1 MTEVK
6 PQKDIDQSVSSV
18 KDIIKDKI
26 GKLAAA
32 VYLVTNFL
40 DDMDQI
46 KWKLRAKALDL
57 KANLTNSNEATLSLI
72 EEIISL
78 TDIAVL
84 DRRASMMNFSILRDG
99 YSNLQTEFQKYL
111 NLNADWYKRALLPAS
126 PSLGGPN
133 QTNQQSSQID
143 SPKITPKISH
153 NPPKTDTGRRDKI
166 LDFIKQ
172 NNWSSIRDIA
182 KFIPG
187 VSSKTV
193 QRELAELVRIGTL
206 KKTGER
212 RWSRYSAEG

>member
-6 PQKDIDQSVSSV
+6 PQKDINQSVSSV

-57 KANLTNSNEATLSLI
+57 KANLTNSNEASLSLI

-78 TDIAVL
+78 IDIAVL
-84 DRRASMMNFSILRDG
+84 DRRASVMNFSILRDG
-99 YSNLQTEFQKYL
+99 YTNLQIEFQKYL
-111 NLNADWYKRALLPAS
+111 NLNADWYKRALLP
-126 PSLGGPN
+126 N
-133 QTNQQSSQID
+133 QPSQID

-193 QRELAELVRIGTL
+193 QRELVELVRIGTL

-212 RWSRYSAEG
+212 RWSRYSAES

>member
-6 PQKDIDQSVSSV
+6 PQKDINQSVSSV

-57 KANLTNSNEATLSLI
+57 KANLTNSNEASLSLI

-78 TDIAVL
+78 IDIAVL

-99 YSNLQTEFQKYL
+99 YTNLQIEFQKYL
-111 NLNADWYKRALLPAS
+111 NLNADWYKRALL
-126 PSLGGPN
+126 PN